1 MGEAI
6 GGILPLAVGV
16 AISPFPIVGMV
27 LMLLTPKAKP
37 NGFSF
42 LLGWIAGVAGA
53 GAIFLVVFHAIGV
66 TDDDDDP
73 ATWTYWL
80 KLVLGLALLLLAAR
94 QWQHRPHAGDDV
106 QMPKWMSALDTFT
119 PVKSVG
125 LALLLS
131 AVNPKN
137 LIFVVGGAAVVT
149 QAGLSVGDDIVVWA
163 VFTVIATIGV
173 AIPLGIYLFLGDRA
187 AHVLDGLK
195 TWMATNN
202 TAVMAVLLLVI
213 GAKLLG
219 DAIGGIF

>member
-6 GGILPLAVGV
+6 GGLLPLAVGV

-42 LLGWIAGVAGA
+42 LAGWIAGVAGA
-53 GAIFLVVFHAIGV
+53 GAVVIVVLNAVGV
-66 TDDDDDP
+66 TDDNDEP

-80 KLVLGLALLLLAAR
+80 KLVLGLGLLLLAGR

-106 QMPKWMSALDTFT
+106 AMPKWMNALDSFS
-119 PVKSVG
+119 PGKSVG

-137 LIFVVGGAAVVT
+137 LIFIIGGAAVVV
-149 QAGLSVGDDIVVWA
+149 QADLSVGEDVIAWV
-163 VFTVIATIGV
+163 VFTFIATIGV
-173 AIPLGIYLFLGDRA
+173 AAPLAIYLFLGDRA
-187 AHVLDGLK
+187 ESVLNNLK

-202 TAVMAVLLLVI
+202 NAVMAVLLLVI
-213 GAKLLG
+213 GVKLIG
-219 DAIGGIF
+219 DGIAGIF